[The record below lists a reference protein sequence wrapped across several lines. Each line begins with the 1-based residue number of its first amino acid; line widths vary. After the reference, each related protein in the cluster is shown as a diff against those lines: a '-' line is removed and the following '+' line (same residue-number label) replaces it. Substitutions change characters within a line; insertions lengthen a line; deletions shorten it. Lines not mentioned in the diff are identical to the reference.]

1 VEIMANEKHDEL
13 DRVLEASLAKYA
25 AVEPR
30 RGLEERVLATLR
42 GERARVPDRARWRW
56 GVMAGL
62 AAMVIVAATLAW
74 RSGKPSHSVGLH
86 PASAAAQAPKE
97 KAQVGS
103 NRDGNGVRPQD
114 GGAMPRSVVGRSRPR
129 TVIASH
135 PKLDQFPSPQPLSEQ
150 EKILANFVA
159 RDPEHAALIAQA
171 RTEALRKDRVE
182 EIRDA
187 ASGNEQD
194 SQHQDR

>member
-1 VEIMANEKHDEL
+1 VEIMASEKQDEL

-25 AVEPR
+25 AVEPP

-42 GERARVPDRARWRW
+42 AERARVPDRARWRW
-56 GVMAGL
+56 GVTAAL

-74 RSGKPSHSVGLH
+74 RSGKASHSVVLH
-86 PASAAAQAPKE
+86 QPTAAPQAAKE
-97 KAQVGS
+97 KTQVGS
-103 NRDGNGVRPQD
+103 SRDGKGVRPQD
-114 GGAMPRSVVGRSRPR
+114 GGAMPRSVVGRSQPR
-129 TVIASH
+129 AVIASH

-159 RDPEHAALIAQA
+159 LDPEHAALIAQA
-171 RTEALRKDRVE
+171 RTGALRQDRVE

-194 SQHQDR
+194 SQPQDR